1 MISLQGRFHDVSDD
15 PNVYIYSGPLIQLC
29 ARALLLLLITFLL
42 LMPVGICNI
51 ISTISIRILVVIV
64 CTTMYLLV
72 LSVLTKSR
80 TMELILAGATCVGV
94 SSLRLPTWHNS

>member
-1 MISLQGRFHDVSDD
+1 MSDD

-42 LMPVGICNI
+42 LVPVGICNI
-51 ISTISIRILVVIV
+51 ISTISIRILVVIG
-64 CTTMYLLV
+64 CTITYLLV

-80 TMELILAGATCVGV
+80 TMELILAGATFVN
-94 SSLRLPTWHNS
+94 SFFLRFPTRRDS